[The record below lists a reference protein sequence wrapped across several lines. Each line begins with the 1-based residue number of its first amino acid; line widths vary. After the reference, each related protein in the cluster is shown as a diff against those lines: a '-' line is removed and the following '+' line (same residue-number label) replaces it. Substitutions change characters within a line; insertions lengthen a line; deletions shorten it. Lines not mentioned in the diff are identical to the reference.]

1 MKSTEILTALG
12 DVNERYKTEAE
23 EENADKIFK
32 KSEKKG
38 AGLRV
43 FKFVLSGA
51 ALLGLAAFIAV
62 NLSIKYSGDPKNIAS
77 TGTTTE
83 SDVPT
88 SPETCNYG
96 LIWEDY
102 IFRRNEDGE
111 LKKINIHDGK
121 ESFVCPVKG
130 CTHNNKSCP
139 LYGLFSWAAIGNTF
153 YYVVQDYDAN
163 ETTLYAFDVVSGE
176 TETVKKY
183 QGMQSILYAYEERL
197 LMSYAP
203 SWDRHSSGYYLW
215 YDVKTGQTDELDS
228 RYIGHGYLLKWVID
242 DRMVWCQVVNDDG
255 TDGTH
260 EYYDTNLKGLDY
272 RKHDF
277 GNYYGNHYRMVLET
291 DEEGNQHYN
300 MYVTLA
306 GETEEKL
313 ILTDMDM
320 PLFTENKIVYTKT
333 VPKEERRVAYVEED
347 TGRKVYDRSNGD
359 VYVMDPDGSNAHLLF
374 HTDECIM
381 EMQDSN
387 SDMWLVS
394 GDWFAITAETYKQYR
409 GILGKLIIANVNTGE
424 FVVAHTDD

>member
-1 MKSTEILTALG
+1 
-12 DVNERYKTEAE
+12 
-23 EENADKIFK
+23 
-32 KSEKKG
+32 
-38 AGLRV
+38 
-43 FKFVLSGA
+43 
-51 ALLGLAAFIAV
+51 
-62 NLSIKYSGDPKNIAS
+62 
-77 TGTTTE
+77 
-83 SDVPT
+83 
-88 SPETCNYG
+88 
-96 LIWEDY
+96 
-102 IFRRNEDGE
+102 
-111 LKKINIHDGK
+111 
-121 ESFVCPVKG
+121 
-130 CTHNNKSCP
+130 
-139 LYGLFSWAAIGNTF
+139 
-153 YYVVQDYDAN
+153 
-163 ETTLYAFDVVSGE
+163 
-176 TETVKKY
+176 
-183 QGMQSILYAYEERL
+183 
-197 LMSYAP
+197 
-203 SWDRHSSGYYLW
+203 
-215 YDVKTGQTDELDS
+215 
-228 RYIGHGYLLKWVID
+228 
-242 DRMVWCQVVNDDG
+242 MVWCQVVNDDG